1 MSSSQAEHSPTH
13 PAKRRKSTHNS
24 ETIKSLLM
32 DFKPSQLRQVIEIA
46 LSNGNLTKS
55 IRHIHA
61 QLPGKSSP
69 ENHSEPSTMNSAPV
83 TDEII
88 ESIEKSP
95 LPRRHLN
102 LVPETKETRQPPS
115 QSLSAKVKEGLSDS
129 ATQSFVHIP
138 KNVSGGN
145 LPTPRNFQE
154 PKEIPMTPE
163 PWMTPEPEIDAHS
176 LLPEPELYVCPPP
189 VIATC
194 NCRSGCSST
203 RCKCFKSG
211 HGCSPSPSSG
221 CKCESCVNMLNDLSS
236 FFGSPKSSYFKI
248 AASPDF
254 LKWIRKESRNGRF
267 DLIYPDTIEELRSML
282 MGVKFGDTSSPPNF
296 PVFSG
301 KLRGIRR
308 AWMKANITDDEREDV
323 KKELFKEA
331 FGVMAEPKNDYWCF
345 CKNEW
350 RQTILWAFCA
360 KCDECRDTREWHCEK
375 CGHRNIGE
383 NCECKR
389 AIKRKKGDRGQ

>member
-154 PKEIPMTPE
+154 PKE
-163 PWMTPEPEIDAHS
+163 
-176 LLPEPELYVCPPP
+176 V
-189 VIATC
+189 
-194 NCRSGCSST
+194 
-203 RCKCFKSG
+203 
-211 HGCSPSPSSG
+211 
-221 CKCESCVNMLNDLSS
+221 
-236 FFGSPKSSYFKI
+236 
-248 AASPDF
+248 
-254 LKWIRKESRNGRF
+254 
-267 DLIYPDTIEELRSML
+267 
-282 MGVKFGDTSSPPNF
+282 
-296 PVFSG
+296 
-301 KLRGIRR
+301 
-308 AWMKANITDDEREDV
+308 
-323 KKELFKEA
+323 
-331 FGVMAEPKNDYWCF
+331 
-345 CKNEW
+345 
-350 RQTILWAFCA
+350 
-360 KCDECRDTREWHCEK
+360 
-375 CGHRNIGE
+375 
-383 NCECKR
+383 
-389 AIKRKKGDRGQ
+389 